1 MHGLSKGIST
11 KKLKLSDEIK
21 KILVPKNFEF
31 DITSYKNIVREYE
44 SFDELKLLIQNEYK
58 TYDTVLFSCGG
69 SSFNDFDDYIDRGNF
84 FKNMIKGEITWKLIL

>member
-84 FKNMIKGEITWKLIL
+84 FKNMIKGEIT